1 MTRTTTVASHA
12 LLPTLLVLACGSVL
26 SLAAPASAQG
36 TDRFASLPSQIKLKA
51 IVRDFRW
58 RTETNGHSDF
68 QRQPTAG
75 FAHYV
80 NIVADELDADG
91 KPVFR
96 STGNKVTTNARDAQG
111 RNILPVVKPWIAART
126 GDTNPNVA
134 STAGGAVSTVENAVP
149 KDQPLSQWYRDIP
162 GTNSSKLVDL
172 TLNRNSN
179 SNIYTFDDKTD
190 ELYKNRGGFF
200 PINGEL
206 FGNSPGQSKNFG
218 FTVEV
223 GTEFTYRRGT
233 GQVFTFTGDDDVWV
247 FIGNK
252 LVVDIGGVHSAVS
265 QSIDLDRLTHLT
277 DGQTYGL
284 KLFFAERHT
293 TQSNCRIDTT
303 IELRPADLPAVSAL
317 MD

>member
-1 MTRTTTVASHA
+1 MTNRTCLSAAMLSA
-12 LLPTLLVLACGSVL
+12 LAGSTLLLGSPE
-26 SLAAPASAQG
+26 AAHAQTSG
-36 TDRFASLPSQIKLKA
+36 DRFASLPSQIRLKA
-51 IVRDFRW
+51 VVRDFRW
-58 RTETNGHSDF
+58 RTETNGHPDF

-80 NIVADELDADG
+80 NIVQDDLDRDG

-96 STGNKVTTNARDAQG
+96 STGNRVSTQGRDAQG
-111 RNILPVVKPWIAART
+111 RNILPVIKPWISART
-126 GDTNPNVA
+126 GDTTPAVA
-134 STAGGAVSTVENAVP
+134 STAGGAVSTVANAEP
-149 KDQPLSQWYRDIP
+149 KDQPVSQWFRDVP
-162 GTNSSKLVDL
+162 GVNLSKVVDL

-190 ELYKNRGGFF
+190 PVYRQKGGFF
-200 PINGEL
+200 PIDGEL

-247 FIGNK
+247 FIGGK

-265 QSIDLDRLTHLT
+265 QSIDLDRLTHLQ
-277 DGQTYGL
+277 DGQPYSL

-303 IELRPADLPAVSAL
+303 IELRPAELPSVTAL